1 MPKCKVIEI
10 QYAFTLYAQ
19 YTTNKYYTH
28 NNTLLKKTQKILTYH
43 LLLRNTLKTLNNDLN
58 K

>member
-28 NNTLLKKTQKILTYH
+28 NNTLLKKTQKNINLSPT
-43 LLLRNTLKTLNNDLN
+43 TT
-58 K
+58 

>member
-19 YTTNKYYTH
+19 FTTNKYYAR
-28 NNTLLKKTQKILTYH
+28 NNTLLKKTQNTLTYH
-43 LLLRNTLKTLNNDLN
+43 LLLDNTLKTLNDILN